1 MIAPISIQVM
11 ENFGLP
17 SARARLLIPLL
28 TIRNGIPIAVIR
40 VYSLAY
46 GMISAVGTECGEQR
60 NEKNL
65 DQYGVDHTKDKLIV
79 NAVPTTCAASYFS
92 PAP

>member
-1 MIAPISIQVM
+1 MVLMIAPISIQVM

-46 GMISAVGTECGEQR
+46 GMISAVAP
-60 NEKNL
+60 
-65 DQYGVDHTKDKLIV
+65 
-79 NAVPTTCAASYFS
+79 NAVSSGTRKISISTA
-92 PAP
+92 